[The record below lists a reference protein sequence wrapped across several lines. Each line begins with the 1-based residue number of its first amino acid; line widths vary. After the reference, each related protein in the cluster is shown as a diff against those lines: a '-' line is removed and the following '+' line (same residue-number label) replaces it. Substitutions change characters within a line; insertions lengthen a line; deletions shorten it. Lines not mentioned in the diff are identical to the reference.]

1 MCDKGEKGL
10 HVRKGAKEKHQKTR
24 PSAPQMWQSW
34 VDTCPHTDT
43 PETREAERWEELEVL
58 FLLWLEVA
66 WPHTLLLGP
75 CYWLPVSVATI
86 SGNRSGIRRTTE
98 SSCNRTWDD
107 PLPDTHSHTHTRT
120 HITKHL
126 HCNQSH
132 SYSASNICYSYIR
145 THETV
150 QSPDEDVEYL
160 WRNVGRPHQPS
171 SLYEWDLACNLHN
184 NMDQWKVYVSD
195 VCSVEK
201 WVISDISDIKRVSSV
216 VLHLNYWMFFLVTW

>member
-1 MCDKGEKGL
+1 MHLTRLFNLWFWMKVRVICSSLTAWKTVKFNMRNPDMVSSGWLLYFTESQPLCDEGEKGL

-24 PSAPQMWQSW
+24 PSAPEMWQSW

-107 PLPDTHSHTHTRT
+107 PLPHAHSHTHTLELT
-120 HITKHL
+120 
-126 HCNQSH
+126 
-132 SYSASNICYSYIR
+132 
-145 THETV
+145 
-150 QSPDEDVEYL
+150 
-160 WRNVGRPHQPS
+160 
-171 SLYEWDLACNLHN
+171 
-184 NMDQWKVYVSD
+184 
-195 VCSVEK
+195 
-201 WVISDISDIKRVSSV
+201 
-216 VLHLNYWMFFLVTW
+216 